1 MTELKNIS
9 RRLIDNATSLL
20 LDVTN
25 NICEQFNSV
34 VNKFIAGKRINFSQ
48 RNGYNTRVK
57 AAIISFN
64 SGGNFLRQI
73 HKKITDKSPGM
84 NKIIIL
90 FIYLFYYYY

>member
-1 MTELKNIS
+1 MTELRNIA

-34 VNKFIAGKRINFSQ
+34 INKFISGKRINFSQ
-48 RNGYNTRVK
+48 KNGYNTRIK

-64 SGGNFLRQI
+64 PGGNFLRQI
-73 HKKITDKSPGM
+73 HKKITNKSPGK
-84 NKIIIL
+84 NN
-90 FIYLFYYYY
+90 IY